1 MKNNFEGGFILN
13 GHVRSYTPKVSE
25 ESKMSKQGEQQSL
38 HSLLPLGEG
47 APRPDEG
54 ADVSRSY
61 TLVTAKEVR
70 PTIIHD
76 ETRHEAV
83 EPASCK
89 SLEPCLGFACHIVR
103 E

>member
-47 APRPDEG
+47 GRRPDEG
-54 ADVSRSY
+54 ADVVRHKTAEPKTCNHLITQS
-61 TLVTAKEVR
+61 LVLDLPV
-70 PTIIHD
+70 
-76 ETRHEAV
+76 
-83 EPASCK
+83 AS
-89 SLEPCLGFACHIVR
+89 FANN
-103 E
+103 EYAYA